1 VLRAIVRVIGA
12 TLLSSGCF
20 FAGGVP
26 LKAGVPKATFAS
38 VGAVTA
44 IPYGWMDFC
53 ARQPQECD
61 QPVLAAVDV
70 DLTLRSWEAL
80 IRINRAVNASIVP
93 VSNLEHWGTRMD
105 HWDYPSDGKGDC
117 KIYALE
123 KRRLLMAMSFPRQA
137 LLMTIVR
144 DYNDQG
150 HAVLTVRTTSGDFI
164 LDNLDLE
171 MAESPSGDKRGGC
184 SRPMKPH
191 AGCPLFQEG
200 IRAPPGPNCQQ
211 PQRPRMCFAKMQ
223 GAFRPA
229 TRPFAPHRTAG

>member
-1 VLRAIVRVIGA
+1 LENQEAAVLRATVRVIGA

-61 QPVLAAVDV
+61 QPVFAAVDV
-70 DLTLRSWEAL
+70 DLTLRAWEAL
-80 IRINRAVNASIVP
+80 IRINQEVNASIVP

-144 DYNDQG
+144 DHNDQG
-150 HAVLTVRTTSGDFI
+150 HAALTVNVRTIGFPKLSKV
-164 LDNLDLE
+164 LCSL
-171 MAESPSGDKRGGC
+171 PS
-184 SRPMKPH
+184 S
-191 AGCPLFQEG
+191 
-200 IRAPPGPNCQQ
+200 
-211 PQRPRMCFAKMQ
+211 
-223 GAFRPA
+223 
-229 TRPFAPHRTAG
+229 